1 MSLNKLLFRAHVEQH
16 DPDIILGCESKI
28 DGTIPSYSLF
38 PDNFTVYR
46 KDRDQHGGGVFVATK
61 DKLISVDMSNLD
73 SDCKIIW
80 ASLQFAGSKPLHIA
94 SYYGPH
100 SNKSK
105 AIDELSNS
113 VTKILGKDTRHC
125 PNIIIGGDY
134 NLANI
139 HWSTWT
145 TTNPKTASVHTK
157 FLNFLLE
164 NSFAQVQTKITRR
177 VSNSVLDLVA
187 TTCPHLVSNVRVV
200 PGISD
205 HDVVLF
211 DVNLK
216 PKHQAKLPHKIY
228 NYKKGDI
235 DQLRFETKQFSN
247 QFVASDPLQNSVDT
261 NWQKIRDNLQSL
273 LDKHIPSK
281 LRSGKRHLAWITP
294 DLKRKM
300 RKRDRMYSLARKKPS
315 HQSNGS
321 LSDSIETV

>member
-1 MSLNKLLFRAHVEQH
+1 M
-16 DPDIILGCESKI
+16 ILGCESKI
-28 DGTIPSYSLF
+28 DGTMPSYSLF

-61 DKLISVDMSNLD
+61 DKLISVDISNLD

-100 SNKSK
+100 SNKNK

-134 NLANI
+134 SLANI

-177 VSNSVLDLVA
+177 FPTA
-187 TTCPHLVSNVRVV
+187 
-200 PGISD
+200 
-205 HDVVLF
+205 F
-211 DVNLK
+211 
-216 PKHQAKLPHKIY
+216 
-228 NYKKGDI
+228 
-235 DQLRFETKQFSN
+235 
-247 QFVASDPLQNSVDT
+247 
-261 NWQKIRDNLQSL
+261 
-273 LDKHIPSK
+273 
-281 LRSGKRHLAWITP
+281 
-294 DLKRKM
+294 
-300 RKRDRMYSLARKKPS
+300 
-315 HQSNGS
+315 
-321 LSDSIETV
+321 